1 MVAFWSVICKSA
13 RAVVYGDWRRRVVAA
28 LGGVGSEAAAVLS
41 GSTVSEAH
49 TQCIDEATAE
59 DGQRISEVSME
70 ELANV
75 VQQMPG

>member
-1 MVAFWSVICKSA
+1 
-13 RAVVYGDWRRRVVAA
+13 VVAA